1 MMLLIDIGNTR
12 IKWAWQTAQGLVG
25 HGAAPH
31 AQADFNFD
39 VLAVKQSPTRIV
51 FVSGVP
57 RLTQALLAWLE
68 KAWPAVEVQEL
79 KAQAE
84 AFGIRNRY
92 REPARLG
99 ADRWA
104 ALIGARAL
112 IKGALCIVDCGTA
125 MTFNALNARDEFIGG
140 AIAPGLGAAQRCLE
154 ENTHGIARGAA
165 AAHGVATTAL
175 ALNTDDAVAAG
186 VHFGCI
192 GAVERIVAEY
202 RNTLGQDMRVV
213 LTGGDHAR
221 LLAQLNFPCYAV
233 HDLVLRG
240 LAHVAAA

>member
-1 MMLLIDIGNTR
+1 MILLIDIGNTR
-12 IKWAWQTAQGLVG
+12 MKWAWQTAQGLVD

-51 FVSGVP
+51 FASGVP
-57 RLTQALLAWLE
+57 RLTQALLTWCE
-68 KAWPAVEVQEL
+68 KSWPTAEVQEL

-112 IKGALCIVDCGTA
+112 MKGALCIVDCGTA
-125 MTFNALNARDEFIGG
+125 MTFNALSARDEFVGG
-140 AIAPGLGAAQRCLE
+140 AIAPGLGAMQRCLE
-154 ENTHGIARGAA
+154 ES
-165 AAHGVATTAL
+165 AHGVVPVTATPHPVTTTPM
-175 ALNTDDAVAAG
+175 ALNTADAVAAG
-186 VHFGCI
+186 IYFGCI
-192 GAVERIVAEY
+192 GAVERMVAEY
-202 RNTLGQDMRVV
+202 RNVLGQDMRVV

-221 LLAQLNFPCYAV
+221 LLPELNFPCYAV

-240 LAHVAAA
+240 LAQVATA